1 MSGVSIK
8 VLLAQVESKVRPM
21 INDMIYPIIQNFLDS
36 SKEFQSQ
43 IDQKLKDVSDK
54 IDSSMVEWNQLNDL
68 KISALDEQITSEYQ
82 NLIDL
87 KFRENQIEFH
97 SQLTSIK
104 QDLDFKMDRIEQN
117 FEINNKKFDMQI
129 KNMYDDFKNKID
141 EETKRRV
148 REKRELNA
156 EFSQIKDKFEK

>member
-43 IDQKLKDVSDK
+43 IEQKLKDVSDK